1 MERLDFET
9 IDIHNE
15 KAKELAQILTNDKA
29 IAILHLLEDRELS
42 ISEISKELDLPIST
56 VSYHVDRMRRVGL
69 VEVVGKKYGKRLQ
82 EVKLYRASNRPILLI
97 PRRSVSKV
105 EKRPIVS
112 IKRLHVISLGLAG
125 LVAAGVYSIA
135 AHILSPA
142 KTAGPNETIQA
153 VSKRLFAS
161 SANTTTSQTG
171 TTAGAANGWL
181 MSHTTGLSL
190 GLAGLAFV
198 ITFLLVVYLLK
209 RRDEER
215 FLSF

>member
-1 MERLDFET
+1 
-9 IDIHNE
+9 
-15 KAKELAQILTNDKA
+15 
-29 IAILHLLEDRELS
+29 
-42 ISEISKELDLPIST
+42 
-56 VSYHVDRMRRVGL
+56 MRRVGL

-82 EVKLYRASNRPILLI
+82 EVKLYRASNRPILLV

-105 EKRPIVS
+105 EKRPIAS

-135 AHILSPA
+135 AHIPSPA

-171 TTAGAANGWL
+171 TTTGATNGWL
-181 MSHTTGLSL
+181 MSHTTELSL

-209 RRDEER
+209 RRG
-215 FLSF
+215 